1 MGVLDGKVVLV
12 TGAAGGIGRECA
24 LLAAREGAKVVVN
37 DLGASLAGD
46 DAGSASAAEATAA
59 EIRAAGGEA
68 IANSESVASLS
79 AVQGMVQEALSK
91 WGRIDAVINPAGI
104 LRDRMFHKMSEAEW
118 DAVISV
124 HLRGAFNVSR
134 ATVELFREQGGGSY
148 VHFTSTT
155 ALIGNVGQANYGAAK
170 LGVAGLSRI
179 LAIEGAA
186 KNVRS
191 NVIAPFA
198 WTRMTS
204 SIPVTDEASAQR
216 VGRMRDGMRSDQVA
230 QLSIALAADG
240 ARDVNG
246 QIFCVRG
253 DEVILFSQ
261 PRPVGSIARADG
273 WTPERLLNGGLQAL
287 KPRFTDLG
295 VSASVFPYDPI

>member
-1 MGVLDGKVVLV
+1 M
-12 TGAAGGIGRECA
+12 
-24 LLAAREGAKVVVN
+24 
-37 DLGASLAGD
+37 
-46 DAGSASAAEATAA
+46 AA

-68 IANSESVASLS
+68 IANSESVTSLA
-79 AVQGMVQEALSK
+79 AVEEMVQEALSK

-118 DAVISV
+118 DAVIAV

-155 ALIGNVGQANYGAAK
+155 ALIGNLGQANYGAAK
-170 LGVAGLSRI
+170 LGVASLSRI

-204 SIPVTDEASAQR
+204 SIPITDEASRQR
-216 VGRMRDGMRSDQVA
+216 VERMRDGMRSDQVA

-240 ARDVNG
+240 AKDVSG

-261 PRPVGSIARADG
+261 PRPVAAVSRADG

-287 KPRFTDLG
+287 QHKFTDLG